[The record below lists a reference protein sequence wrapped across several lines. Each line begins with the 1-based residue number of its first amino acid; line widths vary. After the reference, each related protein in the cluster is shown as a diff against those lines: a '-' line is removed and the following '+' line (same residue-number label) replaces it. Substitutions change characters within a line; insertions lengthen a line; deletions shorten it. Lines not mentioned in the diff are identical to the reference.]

1 MNRSRLALVIALAAL
16 AVAAAACGGS
26 DGENGDADAAPA
38 PAPQPSDAAAPSAGA
53 AIPGGGLS
61 IEEATASPLEGP
73 LMVNGYLVALDGEDV
88 QLCSMLA
95 ESYPP
100 QCGGPSLMVNG
111 LHLETVDGLV
121 QPDDPALAG
130 TAWSEEPVSILGDIE
145 DGVITVSETSI

>member
-16 AVAAAACGGS
+16 TVAAAACGGS
-26 DGENGDADAAPA
+26 DGKNVYADAAPP

-61 IEEATASPLEGP
+61 IEEAIASPLAGP
-73 LMVNGYLVALDGEDV
+73 ADGQGYLLALDGEDV

-100 QCGGPSLMVNG
+100 QCGGPSLIVNG

-130 TAWSEEPVSILGDIE
+130 TAWSEEPVLRSSATSR
-145 DGVITVSETSI
+145 TV